1 MWGERSLPGTLVID
15 EKDAELLQRAVPE
28 ILEAL
33 ITLPRRAYGGDYRR
47 YAQDLGLDGARLEFL
62 VDVADMEAE
71 RYGRA
76 DIYPTANGWKLLEFN
91 VASDLGGVERSVAS
105 TGAARISPLTSA
117 LDTLSMLGGTLR
129 TRSEQLGLP
138 TEAISIVVGS
148 DCSLGLAEML
158 RSLSG
163 ALAAATGMRVEI
175 NDLSTLSIKEDRV
188 VGPNGPVHIVLRYF
202 TVEHALSAAD
212 GSRVRQIV
220 RAARAGGCV
229 LWTPPNSS
237 LFSNKAALVLLA
249 EAVEAGELSMSA
261 AARDLLVP
269 AFRAAGRARSDIDG
283 TVDWILKETT
293 SAAGGGTFC
302 SWETDPETWEE
313 ALTRSEATAVVQH
326 RVVPSPVEVVGTL
339 YNVVVGM
346 FIVDGR
352 AAGFDARCAPV
363 GSGDVIGWSSNSDTV
378 VASVVVE
385 RSS

>member
-15 EKDAELLQRAVPE
+15 ETDAELLHRAVPE

-33 ITLPRRAYGGDYRR
+33 VTLPRRVYSGDHRH
-47 YAQDLGLDGARLEFL
+47 YAQNLGLDGARLEFL

-76 DIYPTANGWKLLEFN
+76 DIYPTVNGWKLLEFN
-91 VASDLGGVERSVAS
+91 VASDLGGLERSVAS
-105 TGAARISPLTSA
+105 TRAARSNPLTGA
-117 LDTLSMLGGTLR
+117 LDTLFMLGETLR
-129 TRSEQLGLP
+129 TRSGQLGLP
-138 TEAISIVVGS
+138 TEAVSIVVGS
-148 DCSLGLAEML
+148 DCSPGLAEML

-163 ALAAATGMRVEI
+163 ALAAATGMRVEV
-175 NDLSTLSIKEDRV
+175 NELATLSIKEDRV

-202 TVEHALSAAD
+202 TVEHALSGTD
-212 GSRVRQIV
+212 GSRVREIV
-220 RAARAGGCV
+220 RAARAGRCV

-249 EAVEAGELSMSA
+249 EALEAGKLSLSA

-269 AFRAAGRARSDIDG
+269 AFRVTGRARSDFDD

-302 SWETDPETWEE
+302 SWETDAATWEG
-313 ALTRSEATAVVQH
+313 ALVQSGATAVVQH
-326 RVVPSPVEVVGTL
+326 RVVPSPVDVAGTL
-339 YNVVVGM
+339 FNVVVGM

-363 GSGDVIGWSSNSDTV
+363 GSGDVIGWSSNPETV
-378 VASVVVE
+378 VAPVVVE
-385 RSS
+385 RGP